1 MRKIIKETFR
11 RDLFIRKKYPADV
24 DIENFVHRVLVNC
37 FPEVRMYKDKDNWE
51 QVWYKLRGVPLELFR
66 TTRGNAIRQ
75 IKYSLFQKF
84 RNLEEIN
91 HDATINQ
98 ILEWKDNDSTKE
110 TLDSLCEIEED
121 DDMTFF
127 ENITREAFSG
137 NRGKVNGTNKKF
149 CMGIIKCFSW
159 HRK

>member
-1 MRKIIKETFR
+1 
-11 RDLFIRKKYPADV
+11 
-24 DIENFVHRVLVNC
+24 
-37 FPEVRMYKDKDNWE
+37 MYKDKDNWE

-137 NRGKVNGTNKKF
+137 DRGKSENIDHDVSK
-149 CMGIIKCFSW
+149 
-159 HRK
+159 